1 VWYGGF
7 TIYAGAVAL
16 FTHRADQMWAV
27 WAVGAYA
34 VTTALL
40 WLIRNW
46 VIPMV
51 TALAGALIV
60 PTAYLVLHGPP
71 IAEVE
76 VIGRSASLL
85 VRHGTP
91 YLSVGQ
97 LTAWTSYN
105 PYLPVMEIFG
115 LPGAAGL
122 RGLAGDPRVWA
133 TLFTVALLAL
143 ALGIMA
149 TGNPLRCRQCR
160 VNVTRQTVF
169 ALASPVFA
177 FPLALGITD
186 PPIITLLLL
195 TLACAYRGWL
205 LRAALALG
213 VACAMKYTAWP
224 ALPVV
229 LAMLIS
235 QRAPALAARFTS
247 ITVGA
252 TAAMTL
258 LAAPAAMAAPDA
270 VIQNTV
276 AFPLGLA
283 KHRTPAQSPLPGH
296 LLASLGK
303 AGHDTAIGL
312 MVAAAVA
319 FMVWLWMRP
328 PRDARGVA
336 VRLVVAYTA
345 IFSLAP
351 DTRWGYFAYPL
362 GLLGWL
368 ALTRT
373 FRQPSILT
381 TELRAEAPG
390 VSVGEL
396 GGGGGVDC
404 GAGGGQDEAGRLGV

>member
-1 VWYGGF
+1 
-7 TIYAGAVAL
+7 
-16 FTHRADQMWAV
+16 MWAV

-34 VTTALL
+34 VTAALL
-40 WLIRNW
+40 WLTRNW

-51 TALAGALIV
+51 TALVGALIV

-122 RGLAGDPRVWA
+122 KGLAGDPRVWT
-133 TLFTVALLAL
+133 TLFTLVLLAL
-143 ALGIMA
+143 SLAIMA
-149 TGNPLRCRQCR
+149 TDNPLRCRQCR
-160 VNVTRQTVF
+160 FNVTRQTAF

-186 PPIITLLLL
+186 PPIITLLFL

-235 QRAPALAARFTS
+235 QRAPALAGRFTS

-252 TAAMTL
+252 SAAMAL

-283 KHRTPAQSPLPGH
+283 KHRTPAESPLPGH

-303 AGHDTAIGL
+303 VGHDTAIGL

-336 VRLVVAYTA
+336 VRLIVAYTA
-345 IFSLAP
+345 MFSLAP
-351 DTRWGYFAYPL
+351 ATRWGYFAYPL

-373 FRQPSILT
+373 FRQPSTST
-381 TELRAEAPG
+381 TTSSGTHATATT
-390 VSVGEL
+390 
-396 GGGGGVDC
+396 
-404 GAGGGQDEAGRLGV
+404 